1 MTRIIN
7 EPEFQDTRNKL
18 QLLKCCN
25 THGNNAL
32 HIACLSGSFKIVLTL
47 LRVGADPLWNTLST
61 NENAFDIAK
70 RYDLTSG
77 KKMSLLTLMK
87 SYMVDLKLMEEE
99 GDDGLGRKK
108 KKKKKKKKK
117 QKKY

>member
-1 MTRIIN
+1 M
-7 EPEFQDTRNKL
+7 
-18 QLLKCCN
+18 
-25 THGNNAL
+25 
-32 HIACLSGSFKIVLTL
+32 

-77 KKMSLLTLMK
+77 KKISLLTLMK